1 MNHDTL
7 HFTFKLNDSEL
18 FASIDFEIKI
28 DESLTAFTHEIDLS
42 EFLKY
47 QITCRGEL
55 QICQDC

>member
-7 HFTFKLNDSEL
+7 HFTFWLYDSEL